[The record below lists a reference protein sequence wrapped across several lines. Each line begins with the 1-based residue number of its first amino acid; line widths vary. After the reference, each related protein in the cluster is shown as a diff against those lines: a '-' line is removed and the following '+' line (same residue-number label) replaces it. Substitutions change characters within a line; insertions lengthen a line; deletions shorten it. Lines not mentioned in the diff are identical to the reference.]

1 MRRVLIILLLLALV
15 PLRSWAADV
24 MAIQMAGQT
33 HATIDVLTQQPT
45 PAETV
50 AAHANCHEAQALSAA
65 APETSTSLDPCTAC
79 AACQACFTV
88 ALIVPALDSA
98 AQVLPHGLPQSA
110 VAQFTSATIAL
121 GQKPPIS

>member
-33 HATIDVLTQQPT
+33 HATTQAPS
-45 PAETV
+45 V
-50 AAHANCHEAQALSAA
+50 ATNVNCHEAQALSAA

-110 VAQFTSATIAL
+110 DAQFTSATIAL

>member
-15 PLRSWAADV
+15 PLRAWAADA

-33 HATIDVLTQQPT
+33 HATTQAPT
-45 PAETV
+45 SAETA
-50 AAHANCHEAQALSAA
+50 AAHAKCHEAQTPSAA
-65 APETSTSLDPCTAC
+65 APETSTSPDTCTAC

-98 AQVLPHGLPQSA
+98 AQALAHGLPQSA